1 MSTEPAEPVSAHPS
15 LWEGRPTLQGGPG
28 VEGTAGSPLVRISA
42 LGYPSGL
49 AGPSDISAHG
59 REQLSSS
66 QATGVDVP
74 ASSLLAAAAP
84 YQQQLALR
92 QPPAAATETPAA
104 EGLTLAM
111 VLCPSVSVCPSVTSR
126 CSTKTAKRVL

>member
-1 MSTEPAEPVSAHPS
+1 
-15 LWEGRPTLQGGPG
+15 

-66 QATGVDVP
+66 HATGVDVP
-74 ASSLLAAAAP
+74 PSSLLAAAAP

-104 EGLTLAM
+104 EGLTPAM